1 MEDPFLTYSPS
12 SDARP
17 VSLRIHFR
25 LSIAAYY
32 ICLTRAP
39 DCRHALPTVYAPWC
53 LSCRSFA
60 PIYAGMAQA
69 IAASPTGGNV
79 RVARVDGWTYSLL
92 CRRFRVRAFPS
103 FLVFQGGYVYEHIGK
118 RSSTGLLT
126 FALPPP
132 VPSAAAAAAAAED
145 EEASADGKAT
155 SSGSRAGKTL
165 PVAAQD
171 DVVVDGVRI
180 DRVFGPM
187 APHWRVATYFSAIG
201 GDLAAA
207 GRGMSTAQLGG
218 VVVGGGMALTV
229 VIVVSLAV
237 LTAPGFI
244 KHD

>member
-1 MEDPFLTYSPS
+1 
-12 SDARP
+12 
-17 VSLRIHFR
+17 
-25 LSIAAYY
+25 
-32 ICLTRAP
+32 
-39 DCRHALPTVYAPWC
+39 
-53 LSCRSFA
+53 
-60 PIYAGMAQA
+60 MAQA

-92 CRRFRVRAFPS
+92 CRRFRVRSFPS
-103 FLVFQGGYVYEHIGK
+103 FLVFQGGYVYEHNGK

-132 VPSAAAAAAAAED
+132 VPSAAAVAAAAED
-145 EEASADGKAT
+145 GEAWANGEAT
-155 SSGSRAGKTL
+155 SSGSRITKTL

-180 DRVFGPM
+180 DRAFGPM
-187 APHWRVATYFSAIG
+187 APHWRVATYLSAIG